1 MFIRYPSARSCCL
14 VLVVLVVG
22 VPQHDSSAAPPAPLP
37 RQLVEHHAM
46 AVGAEVPRR
55 DALRGLGH
63 DIRVQ
68 RMLIWFG
75 TWKEHHG
82 HGVYGSLRRRDAV
95 VGSQSVGYDL
105 SDLHAQSHSHAS
117 GWRTRTRCSM
127 ICFTDCLETCFR
139 C

>member
-1 MFIRYPSARSCCL
+1 
-14 VLVVLVVG
+14 
-22 VPQHDSSAAPPAPLP
+22 VPQHDSSAAPPTPLP

-55 DALRGLGH
+55 GALRGLGH

-68 RMLIWFG
+68 RMLIWSG

-82 HGVYGSLRRRDAV
+82 HGVYGSLRRRDTV

-105 SDLHAQSHSHAS
+105 SDLHAQSCSHAS
-117 GWRTRTRCSM
+117 GCMEDAHQVLDDMLYRLLINLLSLLSQKRRCLLSFF
-127 ICFTDCLETCFR
+127 CHFY
-139 C
+139 